1 MIMKH
6 LYTSIFTVII
16 LIFFTSFTFSQK
28 IIIGGTDGTI
38 ASYNPLPPTP
48 PYTLGTVGPYID
60 GVNKAGKIVNICSGT
75 SISMSAT
82 TSITLNTFQ
91 WFKSVA
97 VYNRLTRTYQWSAWA
112 AISKATDKIFTVNYE
127 TEFNSSTIYHIVY
140 FCSITN
146 KGGTT
151 FTAPIGFSKALAPV
165 VQPLQVEVSY
175 ACPGQNATIIP
186 DFDVTGDQTQ
196 VFWERELN
204 ANPGVW
210 SEISSGSVNPFY
222 FPADTYRDGTYDYRL
237 AIVHTCVNYRSQSL
251 NDLGVYIAPAFNESF
266 AALAPTSK
274 TKTVCI
280 NTQTDFTFTINGYNN
295 FHSYTHTWEYLPNGG
310 TTWTKITAANA
321 GTVFRDYNTT
331 SLKIIPNAESY
342 HNMQFRLTSVGA
354 CKTITSEVCTLL
366 LQVPADITNITTS
379 AETVCDGSTITLSAV
394 INSNPLAA
402 PVQYRWKVDNNIVP
416 GQVFATTNNQLSF
429 TMPNSTKTF
438 TCEVQNGDRCIG
450 TIDSYSKSIQVYSPP
465 TVSIIPSISG
475 CGGSTAN
482 LTAYGNG
489 SKSPYS
495 YEWTLPSGAKV
506 IGQSI
511 INQPTNNT
519 YHVKVTD
526 ACGKTAT
533 NSVTVNSVTLL
544 TIAVSKQNVKCAS
557 QANGKLTT
565 QISGGVSPYSIRLFK
580 KDNSG
585 IFNPYVTIP
594 SYNQAFISIDTLR
607 AGDYKIEIKDMCD
620 STKTA
625 NITITEPKELL
636 AYITNYKH
644 VTCYNGGN
652 GEASIGIEGG
662 SEPYII
668 NWISGQ
674 KTQYVQGLFAGN
686 YIANITDNNGCFTST
701 SVEIRQPQP
710 FNVQINTS
718 NATCY
723 GSATGSISV
732 EPQGGT
738 LPYTISV
745 ENSLGNTLSNT
756 ELLSLTAGEYMLT
769 AQDNCGTTIKQ
780 KIIITQPPRLTYNL
794 TSTDISCNGLTDGKA
809 SIDIVHAQSP
819 YTITWETGE
828 TTSTI
833 TNLSKGYYTVTLT
846 DACSSI
852 TDSIDIEEPLELELE
867 LTSTNITC
875 IGALN
880 GSALALVNGGTV
892 PYSYIWSNGKNTQ
905 GISSLPQGKYT
916 VQVQDSRGCK
926 KMLTTTITEP
936 EPLQA
941 QITATNATCFGKSNG
956 SILVQVSGGTLP
968 YSYNWN
974 NSFTDANNLNL
985 PAGTYSVTITDAC
998 DDNIVKTATI
1008 QEPQKLTYTM
1018 LVEDVTCFGKSDGT
1032 IRIEASKGVEPYT
1045 ISWNN
1050 QFQGFTQKNIPAGTY
1065 ECIISDACN
1074 DSYTIQST
1082 VNQPDLF
1089 DIDVESNNVTC
1100 NGLGNGSA
1108 TIIPKGGVEPYLYR
1122 WNIGLQTKTVQG
1134 LFPGLY
1140 SVNVYDARG
1149 CLASEVFTI
1158 SQPETLDIQLQ
1169 VTNAECN
1176 AQNGAISASV
1186 IGGTA
1191 PYSYNWSQQSQTQN
1205 IEGLAQGKYT
1215 LTVTDRN
1222 NCTRTAQAT
1231 VSIETPSYPICL
1243 VTIDR
1248 DLGTNKIIWE
1258 KVWNS
1263 SIEKVHIYKMSGG
1276 EYKWIGSVD
1285 SVRQSYFDDYITNP
1299 LQSPSRYVIQT
1310 EDACKHKSKL
1320 SAFHQTIHLGVSPG
1334 TDGVSNVLDWT
1345 DYIDESGEFV
1355 PVWYYIYR
1363 GTTKNNL
1370 VLHDSVDAKV
1380 ASEWNDTKPM
1390 GSKYYK
1396 IGVKKEQA
1404 CVTSGILKIESGP
1417 YTLAMSNIA
1426 EAQTGETSILTPQLY
1441 TQVYPNPSTGDITI
1455 DIQSQYKCKATLSNM
1470 AGIVVWKQDQINPG
1484 ETVYIHSLPQGLYT
1498 LWVQC
1503 GNTKHSQIIVIQK

>member
-1 MIMKH
+1 
-6 LYTSIFTVII
+6 
-16 LIFFTSFTFSQK
+16 
-28 IIIGGTDGTI
+28 
-38 ASYNPLPPTP
+38 
-48 PYTLGTVGPYID
+48 
-60 GVNKAGKIVNICSGT
+60 
-75 SISMSAT
+75 
-82 TSITLNTFQ
+82 
-91 WFKSVA
+91 
-97 VYNRLTRTYQWSAWA
+97 
-112 AISKATDKIFTVNYE
+112 
-127 TEFNSSTIYHIVY
+127 
-140 FCSITN
+140 
-146 KGGTT
+146 
-151 FTAPIGFSKALAPV
+151 
-165 VQPLQVEVSY
+165 
-175 ACPGQNATIIP
+175 
-186 DFDVTGDQTQ
+186 
-196 VFWERELN
+196 
-204 ANPGVW
+204 
-210 SEISSGSVNPFY
+210 
-222 FPADTYRDGTYDYRL
+222 
-237 AIVHTCVNYRSQSL
+237 
-251 NDLGVYIAPAFNESF
+251 
-266 AALAPTSK
+266 
-274 TKTVCI
+274 
-280 NTQTDFTFTINGYNN
+280 
-295 FHSYTHTWEYLPNGG
+295 
-310 TTWTKITAANA
+310 
-321 GTVFRDYNTT
+321 
-331 SLKIIPNAESY
+331 
-342 HNMQFRLTSVGA
+342 
-354 CKTITSEVCTLL
+354 
-366 LQVPADITNITTS
+366 
-379 AETVCDGSTITLSAV
+379 
-394 INSNPLAA
+394 
-402 PVQYRWKVDNNIVP
+402 
-416 GQVFATTNNQLSF
+416 
-429 TMPNSTKTF
+429 
-438 TCEVQNGDRCIG
+438 
-450 TIDSYSKSIQVYSPP
+450 
-465 TVSIIPSISG
+465 
-475 CGGSTAN
+475 
-482 LTAYGNG
+482 
-489 SKSPYS
+489 
-495 YEWTLPSGAKV
+495 
-506 IGQSI
+506 
-511 INQPTNNT
+511 
-519 YHVKVTD
+519 
-526 ACGKTAT
+526 
-533 NSVTVNSVTLL
+533 
-544 TIAVSKQNVKCAS
+544 
-557 QANGKLTT
+557 
-565 QISGGVSPYSIRLFK
+565 
-580 KDNSG
+580 
-585 IFNPYVTIP
+585 
-594 SYNQAFISIDTLR
+594 
-607 AGDYKIEIKDMCD
+607 
-620 STKTA
+620 
-625 NITITEPKELL
+625 
-636 AYITNYKH
+636 
-644 VTCYNGGN
+644 
-652 GEASIGIEGG
+652 
-662 SEPYII
+662 
-668 NWISGQ
+668 
-674 KTQYVQGLFAGN
+674 
-686 YIANITDNNGCFTST
+686 
-701 SVEIRQPQP
+701 
-710 FNVQINTS
+710 
-718 NATCY
+718 
-723 GSATGSISV
+723 
-732 EPQGGT
+732 
-738 LPYTISV
+738 
-745 ENSLGNTLSNT
+745 
-756 ELLSLTAGEYMLT
+756 
-769 AQDNCGTTIKQ
+769 
-780 KIIITQPPRLTYNL
+780 
-794 TSTDISCNGLTDGKA
+794 
-809 SIDIVHAQSP
+809 
-819 YTITWETGE
+819 
-828 TTSTI
+828 
-833 TNLSKGYYTVTLT
+833 YYTVTLT

-1299 LQSPSRYVIQT
+1299 LQSPSR
-1310 EDACKHKSKL
+1310 
-1320 SAFHQTIHLGVSPG
+1320 
-1334 TDGVSNVLDWT
+1334 
-1345 DYIDESGEFV
+1345 
-1355 PVWYYIYR
+1355 
-1363 GTTKNNL
+1363 
-1370 VLHDSVDAKV
+1370 
-1380 ASEWNDTKPM
+1380 
-1390 GSKYYK
+1390 
-1396 IGVKKEQA
+1396 
-1404 CVTSGILKIESGP
+1404 
-1417 YTLAMSNIA
+1417 
-1426 EAQTGETSILTPQLY
+1426 
-1441 TQVYPNPSTGDITI
+1441 
-1455 DIQSQYKCKATLSNM
+1455 
-1470 AGIVVWKQDQINPG
+1470 
-1484 ETVYIHSLPQGLYT
+1484 
-1498 LWVQC
+1498 
-1503 GNTKHSQIIVIQK
+1503 